1 MPGDHRGVVTPDPI
15 PNSEVKHSFADDTAG
30 ETLWKS
36 RSSPGFFY
44 SFVLLLHIYTKTSY
58 HNILLYISFYFIK
71 LTYILIQ
78 LILIYFI

>member
-36 RSSPGFFY
+36 RSLPGFF
-44 SFVLLLHIYTKTSY
+44 F
-58 HNILLYISFYFIK
+58 ILIFILIILIVYFIYLFLK
-71 LTYILIQ
+71 YL
-78 LILIYFI
+78 F